1 MTIDFSD
8 EKDLINQIFESDIDR
23 FTFAILFLDRY
34 GITLCKSSQQKID
47 NVESKRRNENQLFK
61 SWLSINASNTHT
73 LSELPDWL
81 IKEVEHAS
89 RLSIS
94 QAAERVVKDI
104 ASDSYMHNHIAT
116 HNSILYFNHISFP
129 FIIARFRA
137 KHWLSMPSYNRW
149 QSECHL

>member
-1 MTIDFSD
+1 MTIDFSN
-8 EKDLINQIFESDIDR
+8 EQDLISQIFESDIDR

-47 NVESKRRNENQLFK
+47 NIESKRRNENQLFK
-61 SWLSINASNTHT
+61 SWLSMNASNTHT

-89 RLSIS
+89 RLPIS

-104 ASDSYMHNHIAT
+104 AHDSYMHNNIAT
-116 HNSILYFNHISFP
+116 HNSVLYFNSISFP

-137 KHWLSMPSYNRW
+137 KHWLSMPSYNKW
-149 QSECHL
+149 QSEYHP